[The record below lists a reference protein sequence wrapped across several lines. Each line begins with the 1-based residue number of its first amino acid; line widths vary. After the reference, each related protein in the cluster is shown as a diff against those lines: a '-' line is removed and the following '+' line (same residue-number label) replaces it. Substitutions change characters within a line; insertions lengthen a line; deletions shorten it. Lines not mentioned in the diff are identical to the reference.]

1 MILSVDMRYLK
12 MAVLRRR
19 RILRVLRRLLT
30 RDVLL
35 RSDAADLRAEPSR
48 PPNAL
53 PVLILLQLLVLL
65 IGERG

>member
-1 MILSVDMRYLK
+1 MRYLK

-30 RDVLL
+30 PDVLL
-35 RSDAADLRAEPSR
+35 RSDAADLRAEHTR
-48 PPNAL
+48 APNSL

-65 IGERG
+65 IGERGQ